1 MGFAIVFLLY
11 IGVNLPFNDIYQNYR
26 AGLIQGTTLYIL
38 FVADFYRTMKS
49 NTAFEIKARTY
60 GPSIFLL
67 VLLAFCIVVSGVV
80 LGREIY
86 HAVKKYR
93 ESKDKKVLPK

>member
-11 IGVNLPFNDIYQNYR
+11 VGVNLPFRDVYQNYR

-49 NTAFEIKARTY
+49 NTAFQIKARAY

-67 VLLAFCIVVSGVV
+67 VLLAFCIIASAVV

-86 HAVKKYR
+86 RAVKKYR
-93 ESKDKKVLPK
+93 EDKSQKVLPK